1 MMPEGTDEIYQLGLA
16 ILATNDRFNALVET
30 VENQDVQPLQAIPI
44 YNGPQIVGY
53 YVELEGNAQSVVRR

>member
-16 ILATNDRFNALVET
+16 ILATKDRFNALVET
-30 VENQDVQPLQAIPI
+30 VENQDVQPLQATTI

-53 YVELEGNAQSVVRR
+53 